1 MTVNSQLAEKGLD
14 TKVLEQNRL
23 RGIAEKYRLQGF
35 EVVIEPSKSLIPFD
49 LGNYSPDIIVTKGSN
64 EGYIIELKNSIAKI
78 SVDRYRE
85 IAEIV
90 AQHHGWRFLLITGED
105 ISSDDP
111 QDDSELLTWEQ
122 MLQRQ
127 EQAQRFLAMGEVE
140 VAFWY
145 LWGILEAAMR
155 RQTRQ
160 VAIPIDRF
168 PANSLINHLYSQGE
182 LSIEQFDQVRVI
194 QAVRDRLI
202 HGYQLPNLEEPI
214 KQLQGLVNELI
225 AMWEI

>member
-1 MTVNSQLAEKGLD
+1 MTVDSQLTEKGLD
-14 TKVLEQNRL
+14 TRVLEKNRL
-23 RGIAEKYRLQGF
+23 QGIAEKYRLQGF
-35 EVVIEPSKSLIPFD
+35 EVVVEPSKSLIPFD
-49 LGNYSPDIIVTKGSN
+49 LGNYHPDILAKKSPN

-90 AQHHGWRFLLITGED
+90 AQQDGWRFLLITGED

-127 EQAQRFLAMGEVE
+127 EQAQKFLAIGEVE

-155 RQTRQ
+155 RQAKQ
-160 VAIPIDRF
+160 VAIPIERF

-182 LSIEQFDQVRVI
+182 LSMEHFDQVRVI
-194 QAVRDRLI
+194 QTVCDRLM
-202 HGYQLPNLEEPI
+202 HGYQMPNLGEPT
-214 KQLQGLVNELI
+214 KQLQVLVNKLI
-225 AMWEI
+225 AMWKM

>member
-1 MTVNSQLAEKGLD
+1 MTVDSQLAEKGLD

-23 RGIAEKYRLQGF
+23 QGIAEKYRLQGF

-49 LGNYSPDIIVTKGSN
+49 LGNYCPDLVARKGSD

-90 AQHHGWRFLLITGED
+90 AQYHGWRFLLITGED

-111 QDDSELLTWEQ
+111 KDDSELLTWEQ
-122 MLQRQ
+122 MLQRL
-127 EQAQRFLAMGEVE
+127 EQAQRFLAIGEVE
-140 VAFWY
+140 VAFVY

-155 RQTRQ
+155 RQAKQ
-160 VAIPIDRF
+160 VAIPIECF

-194 QAVRDRLI
+194 QTICDRI
-202 HGYQLPNLEEPI
+202 THGYQLPNLEEPT
-214 KQLQGLVNELI
+214 KQLQVLVNELI
-225 AMWEI
+225 AMWKR